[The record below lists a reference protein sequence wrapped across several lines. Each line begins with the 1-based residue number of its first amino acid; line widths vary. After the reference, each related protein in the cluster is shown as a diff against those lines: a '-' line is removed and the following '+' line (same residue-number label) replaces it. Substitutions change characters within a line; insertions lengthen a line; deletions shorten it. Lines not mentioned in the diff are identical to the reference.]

1 MVVGYVMEIPI
12 ERRRI
17 GVASSKREIY
27 VIRLPRSLN
36 PVWRELRKKD
46 AKVDIIIRIPS
57 DSKKQKLKGGG
68 EEG

>member
-1 MVVGYVMEIPI
+1 MVVECVEIPI

-36 PVWRELRKKD
+36 PVWRELRKND
-46 AKVDIIIRIPS
+46 TKVDIIIRIPS
-57 DSKKQKLKGGG
+57 DSKKEQKNSRG